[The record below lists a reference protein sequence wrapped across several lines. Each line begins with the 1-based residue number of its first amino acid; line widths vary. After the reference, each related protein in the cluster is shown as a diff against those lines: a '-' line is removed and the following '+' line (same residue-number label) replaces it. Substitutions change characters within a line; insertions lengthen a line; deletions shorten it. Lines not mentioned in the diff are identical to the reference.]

1 MASKRGEIIITAEIN
16 KIENRLN
23 NREKH
28 LNQKL
33 AILNFNKNN
42 LQAGYPMKKQRRHK
56 LPVSQIKESSLLLIP
71 WTLKDN

>member
-1 MASKRGEIIITAEIN
+1 MESKRGEIIITAEIN

-33 AILNFNKNN
+33 AI
-42 LQAGYPMKKQRRHK
+42 
-56 LPVSQIKESSLLLIP
+56 
-71 WTLKDN
+71 